1 MAQFNE
7 SILDKIKKLIDKQE
21 STDSIQEKE
30 NAMFLAQKL
39 LQKHNLDMQDVET
52 HVSKTDSGD
61 TMTEISLPY
70 VDEWEMLLMCEIT
83 RGNLGFFINDCYT
96 KPMKGIVI
104 GKSCNVN
111 VIVYLINF
119 FKTALQQSSIVAY
132 QKSIQEKKEQLA
144 SIGIQFDSIRSKNR
158 ELFQNTFMKDY
169 FDGAVI
175 GVRLRFQKTIAE
187 AEKETPKFTDLV
199 LFNDKAIQKYVKEK
213 HGKLGKGKKQKKKN
227 TNGEGFVKGRS
238 DAENMNVYHG
248 VDGGSGK
255 ATITKQLN

>member
-1 MAQFNE
+1 MAQQE
-7 SILDKIKKLIDKQE
+7 SILDKVKKLVDKAA
-21 STDSIQEKE
+21 STDSMSEKE

-70 VDEWEMLLMCEIT
+70 VDEWEKDLVREVT
-83 RGNLGFFINDCYT
+83 QGNLGFFINDPWKAKKYA
-96 KPMKGIVI
+96 IVI

-119 FKTALQQSSIVAY
+119 FKTALQQSSITSY
-132 QKSIQEKKEQLA
+132 QESIQDKKKALA
-144 SIGIQFDSIRSKNR
+144 DIGIQFDSIRSKNR

-187 AEKETPKFTDLV
+187 AEKETPKFTDLIV
-199 LFNDKAIQKYVKEK
+199 YNDKAIQKYVKEK
-213 HGKLGKGKKQKKKN
+213 HGKLKNGKKGSKKN
-227 TNGEGFVKGRS
+227 PNGEGFVKGRS

-248 VDGGSGK
+248 VDSGTGK
-255 ATITKQLN
+255 TKVTRQIG